1 MHMLES
7 ILSTNADLT
16 LVQYLILTGV
26 SLLLGFLSTLV
37 YMYRN
42 TYTKGFVLALVPLP
56 VVVQTVILL
65 VSGNL
70 GAGVAVAG
78 TFSLVRFRSVPGGAR
93 EIAAIFAAMAI
104 GLATGMGYIA
114 VAVLL
119 TAVIGLAN
127 LVMVKLNFGD
137 QDANNRRLKVTMP
150 EDLDYN
156 EVFDDI
162 FSAYTT
168 RAELKKVKTT
178 NLGSMFE
185 LNYEVTLRDP
195 AQEKLFIDALRTR
208 NGNLNILLSR
218 TPGNSEE
225 L

>member
-1 MHMLES
+1 MLES
-7 ILSTNADLT
+7 ILSSSADLT
-16 LVQYLILTGV
+16 AAQHLLLTGA
-26 SLLLGFLSTLV
+26 SLVLGLISAPV

-42 TYTKGFVLALVPLP
+42 SYTKGFVLSLVVLP

-104 GLATGMGYIA
+104 GLATGMGYIG
-114 VAVLL
+114 VALLL
-119 TAVIGLAN
+119 TAAVSGASL
-127 LVMVKLNFGD
+127 LMVKLRFGD
-137 QDANNRRLKVTMP
+137 QDVNNRRLRITMP

-156 EVFDDI
+156 EVFNDV
-162 FSAYTT
+162 FAEFTT
-168 RAELKKVKTT
+168 RAELKKVRTT

-185 LNYEVTLRDP
+185 LQYEVTLRDA
-195 AQEKLFIDALRTR
+195 AQEKRFIDELRVR

>member
-1 MHMLES
+1 MLES
-7 ILSTNADLT
+7 MLSASADIT

-26 SLLLGFLSTLV
+26 SLVLGLISALV
-37 YMYRN
+37 YMYQN
-42 TYTKGFVLALVPLP
+42 TYTKGFVLSLVLLP
-56 VVVQTVILL
+56 TVVQTVILL

-114 VAVLL
+114 VAALL
-119 TAVIGLAN
+119 TIAVGSVSLIL
-127 LVMVKLNFGD
+127 VKLKFGD
-137 QDANNRRLKVTMP
+137 QDVNNRRVKVTMP
-150 EDLDYN
+150 ENLDYN
-156 EVFDDI
+156 KVFDDV
-162 FSAYTT
+162 FSEYTT
-168 RAELKKVKTT
+168 RTELRKVKTT

-185 LNYEVTLRDP
+185 LQYEITLRDP
-195 AQEKLFIDALRTR
+195 AQEKAFIDALRTR

>member
-1 MHMLES
+1 MLES
-7 ILSTNADLT
+7 ILSSSADFT
-16 LVQYLILTGV
+16 AVQYLILTGA
-26 SLLLGFLSTLV
+26 SLVLGLISALV

-42 TYTKGFVLALVPLP
+42 SYTKGFVLSLVLLP

-104 GLATGMGYIA
+104 GLATGMGYIG
-114 VAVLL
+114 VALLL
-119 TAVIGLAN
+119 TAAVSGASL
-127 LVMVKLNFGD
+127 LMVKLRFGD
-137 QDANNRRLKVTMP
+137 QDVNNRRLRITMP

-156 EVFDDI
+156 EVFNDV
-162 FSAYTT
+162 FAEFTT
-168 RAELKKVKTT
+168 RAELKKVRTT

-185 LNYEVTLRDP
+185 LQYEVTLRD
-195 AQEKLFIDALRTR
+195 AALEKRFIDELRVR

>member
-1 MHMLES
+1 MLES
-7 ILSTNADLT
+7 ILTANTDLT
-16 LVQYLILTGV
+16 LTQYLILTGV
-26 SLLLGFLSTLV
+26 SLLLGLISALI
-37 YMYRN
+37 YMFKN
-42 TYTKGFVLALVPLP
+42 TYTKGFVLALVLLP
-56 VVVQTVILL
+56 TVVQTVILL

-114 VAVLL
+114 VAALL
-119 TAVIGLAN
+119 TIAIGLAS
-127 LVMVKLNFGD
+127 LLMIQLHFGD
-137 QDANNRRLKVTMP
+137 QDVNNRRLKVTMP

-156 EVFDDI
+156 EVFDDL
-162 FSAYTT
+162 FAAYTK

-178 NLGSMFE
+178 NLGSLFE
-185 LNYEVTLRDP
+185 LHYEVTLRDP
-195 AQEKLFIDALRTR
+195 AQEKQFIDAIRTR

-218 TPGNSEE
+218 TPGNNEE

>member
-1 MHMLES
+1 MLES
-7 ILSTNADLT
+7 ILSSSADLT
-16 LVQYLILTGV
+16 AAQYLLLTGA
-26 SLLLGFLSTLV
+26 SLVLGLISALV

-42 TYTKGFVLALVPLP
+42 SYTKGFVLSLVVLP

-104 GLATGMGYIA
+104 GLATGMGYIG
-114 VAVLL
+114 VALLL
-119 TAVIGLAN
+119 TAAVSGASL
-127 LVMVKLNFGD
+127 LMVKLRFGD
-137 QDANNRRLKVTMP
+137 QDVNNRRLRITMP

-156 EVFDDI
+156 EVFNDV
-162 FSAYTT
+162 FAEFTT
-168 RAELKKVKTT
+168 RAELKKVRTT

-185 LNYEVTLRDP
+185 LQYEVTLRDA
-195 AQEKLFIDALRTR
+195 AQEKRFIDELRVR

>member
-1 MHMLES
+1 MLES
-7 ILSTNADLT
+7 ILTASADLT
-16 LVQYLILTGV
+16 LAQYLILTGV
-26 SLLLGFLSTLV
+26 SLLLGLLSALV

-42 TYTKGFVLALVPLP
+42 TYTKGFVLALVLLP
-56 VVVQTVILL
+56 TVVQTVILL

-104 GLATGMGYIA
+104 GLATGMGYVA
-114 VAVLL
+114 VAALL
-119 TAVIGLAN
+119 TITIGCASL
-127 LVMVKLNFGD
+127 LMVKLRFGE

-150 EDLDYN
+150 ENLDYN
-156 EVFDDI
+156 NVFDDV
-162 FSAYTT
+162 FSEYTT
-168 RAELKKVKTT
+168 RTELRKVKTT

-185 LNYEVTLRDP
+185 LHYEVTLRDP
-195 AQEKLFIDALRTR
+195 AQEKAFIDALRTR

-218 TPGNSEE
+218 TPGSSEE

>member
-1 MHMLES
+1 MLES
-7 ILSTNADLT
+7 ILSSSADLT
-16 LVQYLILTGV
+16 AAQYLLLTGA
-26 SLLLGFLSTLV
+26 SLVLGLISALV

-42 TYTKGFVLALVPLP
+42 SYTKGFVLSLVLLP

-104 GLATGMGYIA
+104 GLATGMGYIG
-114 VAVLL
+114 VALLL
-119 TAVIGLAN
+119 TAAVSGASLLMI
-127 LVMVKLNFGD
+127 KLRFGD
-137 QDANNRRLKVTMP
+137 QDVNNRRLRITMP

-156 EVFDDI
+156 EVFDDV
-162 FSAYTT
+162 FAEFTT
-168 RAELKKVKTT
+168 RAELKKVRTT

-185 LNYEVTLRDP
+185 LQYEVTLRDA
-195 AQEKLFIDALRTR
+195 AQEKRFIDELRVR

>member
-1 MHMLES
+1 MLES
-7 ILSTNADLT
+7 MLSASADITLT
-16 LVQYLILTGV
+16 QYLILTGV
-26 SLLLGFLSTLV
+26 SLVLGLISALV
-37 YMYRN
+37 YMYQN
-42 TYTKGFVLALVPLP
+42 TYTKGFVLSLVLLP
-56 VVVQTVILL
+56 TVVQTVILL

-114 VAVLL
+114 VAALL
-119 TAVIGLAN
+119 TIAVGSVSLIL
-127 LVMVKLNFGD
+127 VKLKFGD
-137 QDANNRRLKVTMP
+137 QDVNNRRVKVTMP
-150 EDLDYN
+150 ENLDYN
-156 EVFDDI
+156 KVFDDV
-162 FSAYTT
+162 FSEYTT
-168 RAELKKVKTT
+168 RTELRKVKTT

-185 LNYEVTLRDP
+185 LQYEITLRDP
-195 AQEKLFIDALRTR
+195 AQEKAFIDALRTR

>member
-1 MHMLES
+1 MLES
-7 ILSTNADLT
+7 ILSASTDLT
-16 LVQYLILTGV
+16 MMQYLILSGV
-26 SLLLGFLSTLV
+26 SLALGLISALV
-37 YMYRN
+37 YMHRN
-42 TYTKGFVLALVPLP
+42 TYTKGFVLALVLLP
-56 VVVQTVILL
+56 TVVQTVILL

-93 EIAAIFAAMAI
+93 EIAAIFTAMAV

-114 VAVLL
+114 VAAML
-119 TAVIGLAN
+119 TCAVGLAS
-127 LVMVKLNFGD
+127 LLMVQLRFGD
-137 QDANNRRLKVTMP
+137 QDANHRRLRVTMP
-150 EDLDYN
+150 EDLDYTK
-156 EVFDDI
+156 VFDDV
-162 FSAYTT
+162 FAQYTSKV
-168 RAELKKVKTT
+168 ELRKVKTT

-185 LNYEVTLRDP
+185 LQYDVTLRDP
-195 AQEKLFIDALRTR
+195 DQEKPFLDALRTR

>member
-1 MHMLES
+1 MLES
-7 ILSTNADLT
+7 ILSANTDLT
-16 LVQYLILTGV
+16 LTQYLILTGV
-26 SLLLGFLSTLV
+26 SLLLGLISALI
-37 YMYRN
+37 YMYKN
-42 TYTKGFVLALVPLP
+42 TYTKGFVLALVLLP
-56 VVVQTVILL
+56 TVVQTVILL

-114 VAVLL
+114 VAALL
-119 TAVIGLAN
+119 TIAIGVASL
-127 LVMVKLNFGD
+127 LMIQLHFGD
-137 QDANNRRLKVTMP
+137 QDVNNRRLKVTMP
-150 EDLDYN
+150 ENLDYN
-156 EVFDDI
+156 EVFDDL
-162 FSAYTT
+162 FAAYTK

-185 LNYEVTLRDP
+185 LHYEVTLRDP
-195 AQEKLFIDALRTR
+195 AQEKQFIDAVRTR

-218 TPGNSEE
+218 TPGNNEE

>member
-1 MHMLES
+1 MLES
-7 ILSTNADLT
+7 MLSASADIT

-26 SLLLGFLSTLV
+26 SLVLGLISALV
-37 YMYRN
+37 YMYQN
-42 TYTKGFVLALVPLP
+42 TYTKGFVLSLVLLP
-56 VVVQTVILL
+56 TVVQTVILL

-114 VAVLL
+114 VAGLL
-119 TAVIGLAN
+119 TIAVGSVSLILI
-127 LVMVKLNFGD
+127 KLKFGE
-137 QDANNRRLKVTMP
+137 QDVNNRRVKVTMP
-150 EDLDYN
+150 ENLDYN
-156 EVFDDI
+156 KVFDDV
-162 FSAYTT
+162 FSEYTT
-168 RAELKKVKTT
+168 RTELRKVKTT

-185 LNYEVTLRDP
+185 LQYEITLRDP
-195 AQEKLFIDALRTR
+195 AQEKAFIDALRTR

>member
-1 MHMLES
+1 MLES
-7 ILSTNADLT
+7 ILSSGADLT
-16 LVQYLILTGV
+16 VSQYLILTGV
-26 SLLLGFLSTLV
+26 SLLLGFLSALV

-42 TYTKGFVLALVPLP
+42 TYTKGFVLSLVLLP
-56 VVVQTVILL
+56 AMVQTVILL

-93 EIAAIFAAMAI
+93 EITAVFAAMAI
-104 GLATGMGYIA
+104 GLATGMGYIGVAALLCGA
-114 VAVLL
+114 VGAASLL
-119 TAVIGLAN
+119 MIL
-127 LVMVKLNFGD
+127 LRFGD
-137 QDANNRRLKVTMP
+137 PDGESRRLRITMP

-156 EVFDDI
+156 EVFSDV

-168 RAELKKVKTT
+168 KADLKKVKTT

-185 LNYEVTLRDP
+185 LQYDVTLRDSS
-195 AQEKLFIDALRTR
+195 QEKQFIDALRTR

-218 TPGNSEE
+218 MPANNEE

>member
-1 MHMLES
+1 MLES
-7 ILSTNADLT
+7 ILSSGADLAIW
-16 LVQYLILTGV
+16 QYLALTGV
-26 SLLLGFLSTLV
+26 SLLLGLLSALV

-42 TYTKGFVLALVPLP
+42 TYTKGFVLTLVLLP
-56 VVVQTVILL
+56 TVVQTVILL

-104 GLATGMGYIA
+104 GLATGMGYIG
-114 VAVLL
+114 VALL
-119 TAVIGLAN
+119 LFAAIGAASL
-127 LVMVKLNFGD
+127 LMIRLRFGD
-137 QDANNRRLKVTMP
+137 QDANNRHLRVTMP

-156 EVFDDI
+156 EVFDDV
-162 FSAYTT
+162 FAAYTT
-168 RAELKKVKTT
+168 RAELKKVRTT

-185 LNYEVTLRDP
+185 LHYEVTLRDS
-195 AQEKLFIDALRTR
+195 AQEKRFIDELRTR

>member
-1 MHMLES
+1 MLES
-7 ILSTNADLT
+7 ILTANTDLT
-16 LVQYLILTGV
+16 LTQYLILTGV
-26 SLLLGFLSTLV
+26 SLLLGLISALI
-37 YMYRN
+37 YMFKN
-42 TYTKGFVLALVPLP
+42 TYTKGFVLALVLLP
-56 VVVQTVILL
+56 TVVQTVILL

-114 VAVLL
+114 VAALL
-119 TAVIGLAN
+119 TIAIGLAS
-127 LVMVKLNFGD
+127 LLMIQFHFGD
-137 QDANNRRLKVTMP
+137 QDVNNRRLKVTMP
-150 EDLDYN
+150 ENLDYN
-156 EVFDDI
+156 EVFDDL
-162 FSAYTT
+162 FAAFTK

-185 LNYEVTLRDP
+185 LHYEVTLRDP
-195 AQEKLFIDALRTR
+195 TQEKQFIDAIRTR
-208 NGNLNILLSR
+208 NGNLNILLTR

>member
-1 MHMLES
+1 MLES
-7 ILSTNADLT
+7 ILSSSADPT
-16 LVQYLILTGV
+16 AAQYLLLTGA
-26 SLLLGFLSTLV
+26 SLLLGLVSALV
-37 YMYRN
+37 YMFRN
-42 TYTKGFVLALVPLP
+42 SYTKGFVLSLVLLP

-78 TFSLVRFRSVPGGAR
+78 TVSLVRFRSVPGGAR

-104 GLATGMGYIA
+104 GLATGMGYIGF
-114 VAVLL
+114 AVLL
-119 TAVIGLAN
+119 TAVVGGASL
-127 LVMVKLNFGD
+127 LMVALRFGE
-137 QDANNRRLKVTMP
+137 QDVNNRRLKITMP

-156 EVFDDI
+156 EVFNDV
-162 FSAYTT
+162 FKEFTT
-168 RAELKKVKTT
+168 RAELKKVRTT

-185 LNYEVTLRDP
+185 LLYEVTLRDA
-195 AQEKLFIDALRTR
+195 AQEKRFLDELRVR

>member
-1 MHMLES
+1 MLES
-7 ILSTNADLT
+7 ILSASADLT
-16 LVQYLILTGV
+16 LAQYLILTGV
-26 SLLLGFLSTLV
+26 SLLLGFLSALV

-42 TYTKGFVLALVPLP
+42 TYTKGFVLALVLLP
-56 VVVQTVILL
+56 TVVQTVILL

-114 VAVLL
+114 VAALL
-119 TAVIGLAN
+119 TAAIGLAS
-127 LVMVKLNFGD
+127 LLMVKLKFGD
-137 QDANNRRLKVTMP
+137 QDVNNRRLKVTMP

-195 AQEKLFIDALRTR
+195 AQEKPFIDALRTR

>member
-1 MHMLES
+1 MLES
-7 ILSTNADLT
+7 ILSSSTDLT
-16 LVQYLILTGV
+16 AVQYLILTGA
-26 SLLLGFLSTLV
+26 SLALGLISALV

-42 TYTKGFVLALVPLP
+42 SYTKGFVLSLVLLP

-104 GLATGMGYIA
+104 GLATGMGYIG
-114 VAVLL
+114 VALLL
-119 TAVIGLAN
+119 TAAVSGASL
-127 LVMVKLNFGD
+127 LMVKLRFGD
-137 QDANNRRLKVTMP
+137 QDVNNRRLRITMP

-156 EVFDDI
+156 EVFNDV
-162 FSAYTT
+162 FAEFTT
-168 RAELKKVKTT
+168 RAELKKVRTT
-178 NLGSMFE
+178 NLGSMFG
-185 LNYEVTLRDP
+185 LQYEVTLRDA
-195 AQEKLFIDALRTR
+195 AQEKRFIDELRVR

>member
-1 MHMLES
+1 MLES
-7 ILSTNADLT
+7 ILSASADLT
-16 LVQYLILTGV
+16 LAQYLILTCA
-26 SLLLGFLSTLV
+26 SLLLGFISALV

-42 TYTKGFVLALVPLP
+42 TYTKGFVLALVLLP
-56 VVVQTVILL
+56 TVVQTVILL
-65 VSGNL
+65 VAGNL

-93 EIAAIFAAMAI
+93 EIAAIFASMAI

-119 TAVIGLAN
+119 TTAIGLAS
-127 LVMVKLNFGD
+127 LVMIRFRFGD
-137 QDANNRRLKVTMP
+137 QDVNNRRLKVTMP

-156 EVFDDI
+156 EVFDDV
-162 FSAYTT
+162 FAAYTT

-185 LNYEVTLRDP
+185 LQYEVTLRDP
-195 AQEKLFIDALRTR
+195 AQEKSFIDALRTR

-218 TPGNSEE
+218 TPGNNEE

>member
-1 MHMLES
+1 MLES
-7 ILSTNADLT
+7 ILSASADLT
-16 LVQYLILTGV
+16 LTQYLILTGV
-26 SLLLGFLSTLV
+26 SLVLGFLSALV

-42 TYTKGFVLALVPLP
+42 TYTKGFVLALVLLP
-56 VVVQTVILL
+56 TVVQTVILL

-119 TAVIGLAN
+119 TAAIGLAS
-127 LVMVKLNFGD
+127 LLMVKLNFGD
-137 QDANNRRLKVTMP
+137 QDVNNRRLKVIMP

-156 EVFDDI
+156 DVFNDI

-168 RAELKKVKTT
+168 RIELRKVKTT

-185 LNYEVTLRDP
+185 LNYELTLRDP
-195 AQEKLFIDALRTR
+195 AQEKMFIDALRTR

-218 TPGNSEE
+218 TPGNNEE

>member
-1 MHMLES
+1 MLES
-7 ILSTNADLT
+7 ILSASTDLT
-16 LVQYLILTGV
+16 MVQYLILSGV
-26 SLLLGFLSTLV
+26 SLALGLISALV
-37 YMYRN
+37 YMHRN
-42 TYTKGFVLALVPLP
+42 TYTKGFVLALVLLP
-56 VVVQTVILL
+56 TVVQTVILL

-93 EIAAIFAAMAI
+93 EIAAIFTAMAV

-114 VAVLL
+114 VAAML
-119 TAVIGLAN
+119 TCAVGLAS
-127 LVMVKLNFGD
+127 LLMVQLRFGD
-137 QDANNRRLKVTMP
+137 QDANHRRLRVTMP
-150 EDLDYN
+150 EDLDYTK
-156 EVFDDI
+156 VFDDV
-162 FSAYTT
+162 FAQYTSKV
-168 RAELKKVKTT
+168 ELRKVKTT

-185 LNYEVTLRDP
+185 LQYDVTLRDP
-195 AQEKLFIDALRTR
+195 EQEKPFLDALRTR

>member
-1 MHMLES
+1 MLES
-7 ILSTNADLT
+7 ILSASADLT
-16 LVQYLILTGV
+16 LAQYLILTGV
-26 SLLLGFLSTLV
+26 SLVLGFLSALV

-42 TYTKGFVLALVPLP
+42 TYTKGFVLALVLLP
-56 VVVQTVILL
+56 TVVQTVILL

-119 TAVIGLAN
+119 TAAIGLAS
-127 LVMVKLNFGD
+127 LLMVKLNFGD
-137 QDANNRRLKVTMP
+137 QDVNNRRLKVTMP

-156 EVFDDI
+156 DVFNDI

-168 RAELKKVKTT
+168 RIELRKVKTT

-185 LNYEVTLRDP
+185 LNYELTLRDP
-195 AQEKLFIDALRTR
+195 TQEKMFIDALRTR

-218 TPGNSEE
+218 TPGNNEE

>member
-1 MHMLES
+1 MLES
-7 ILSTNADLT
+7 ILSANTDLT
-16 LVQYLILTGV
+16 LTQYLILTGV
-26 SLLLGFLSTLV
+26 SLLLGLISALI
-37 YMYRN
+37 YMYKN
-42 TYTKGFVLALVPLP
+42 TYTKGFVLALVLLP
-56 VVVQTVILL
+56 TVVQMVILL

-114 VAVLL
+114 VAALL
-119 TAVIGLAN
+119 TIAIGVASL
-127 LVMVKLNFGD
+127 LMIQLHFGD
-137 QDANNRRLKVTMP
+137 QDVNNRRLKVTMP
-150 EDLDYN
+150 ENLDYN
-156 EVFDDI
+156 EVFDDL
-162 FSAYTT
+162 FAAYTK

-185 LNYEVTLRDP
+185 LHYEVTLRDP
-195 AQEKLFIDALRTR
+195 AQEKQFIDAIRTR

-218 TPGNSEE
+218 TPGNNEE

>member
-1 MHMLES
+1 MLES
-7 ILSTNADLT
+7 MLSASADIT

-26 SLLLGFLSTLV
+26 SLVLGLISALV
-37 YMYRN
+37 YMYQN
-42 TYTKGFVLALVPLP
+42 TYTKGFVLSLVLLP
-56 VVVQTVILL
+56 TVVQTVILL

-114 VAVLL
+114 VAGLL
-119 TAVIGLAN
+119 TIAVGSVSLIL
-127 LVMVKLNFGD
+127 VKLKFGD
-137 QDANNRRLKVTMP
+137 QDVNNRRVKVTMP
-150 EDLDYN
+150 ENLDYN
-156 EVFDDI
+156 KVFDDV
-162 FSAYTT
+162 FSEYTT
-168 RAELKKVKTT
+168 RTELRKVKTT

-185 LNYEVTLRDP
+185 LQYEITLRDP
-195 AQEKLFIDALRTR
+195 AQEKAFIDALRTR

>member
-1 MHMLES
+1 MLES
-7 ILSTNADLT
+7 ILSASTDLT
-16 LVQYLILTGV
+16 LAQYLILTGV
-26 SLLLGFLSTLV
+26 SLLLGLLSALV

-42 TYTKGFVLALVPLP
+42 TYTKGFVLALVLLP
-56 VVVQTVILL
+56 TVVQTVILL

-114 VAVLL
+114 VAALL
-119 TAVIGLAN
+119 TAAIGLASV
-127 LVMVKLNFGD
+127 LMVKLKFGD
-137 QDANNRRLKVTMP
+137 QDVNNRRLKVTMP

-156 EVFDDI
+156 EVFDDV
-162 FSAYTT
+162 FAAYTT
-168 RAELKKVKTT
+168 RVELNKVKTT

-185 LNYEVTLRDP
+185 LHYEVTLRDP
-195 AQEKLFIDALRTR
+195 AQEKPFIDALRTR

>member
-1 MHMLES
+1 MLES
-7 ILSTNADLT
+7 ILSASTDLT
-16 LVQYLILTGV
+16 LAQYLILTGA
-26 SLLLGFLSTLV
+26 SLLLGLLSALV

-42 TYTKGFVLALVPLP
+42 TYTKGFVLALVLLP
-56 VVVQTVILL
+56 TVVQTVILL

-114 VAVLL
+114 VAALL
-119 TAVIGLAN
+119 TAAVGLASV
-127 LVMVKLNFGD
+127 LMVKLKFGD
-137 QDANNRRLKVTMP
+137 QDVNNRRLRVTMP

-156 EVFDDI
+156 EVFEDV
-162 FSAYTT
+162 FEAYTK

-185 LNYEVTLRDP
+185 LLYEVTLRDP
-195 AQEKLFIDALRTR
+195 AQEKPFIDALRTR

>member
-1 MHMLES
+1 MLES
-7 ILSTNADLT
+7 MLSASADIT

-26 SLLLGFLSTLV
+26 SLVLGLISALV
-37 YMYRN
+37 YMYQN
-42 TYTKGFVLALVPLP
+42 TYTKGFVLSLVLLP
-56 VVVQTVILL
+56 TVVQTVILL

-114 VAVLL
+114 VAALL
-119 TAVIGLAN
+119 TIAVGSVSLIL
-127 LVMVKLNFGD
+127 VKLKFGD
-137 QDANNRRLKVTMP
+137 QDVNNRRVKVTMP
-150 EDLDYN
+150 ENLDYN
-156 EVFDDI
+156 KVFDDV
-162 FSAYTT
+162 FSEYTT
-168 RAELKKVKTT
+168 RTELRKVKTT

-185 LNYEVTLRDP
+185 LQYEVTLRDP
-195 AQEKLFIDALRTR
+195 AQEKAFIDALRTR